1 MLFGLLDD
9 PTVVES
15 LEKKTGEVVWTNG
28 QDAAGYATP
37 QPFGSGDN
45 RAVAIFAAKDL
56 VAVKVKDGAELW
68 RHPWKTEYDVNAA
81 QPILDGDRVFV
92 SSGYE
97 RGATVVKVEG
107 NKASTVWENKNM
119 RNHFNSCLLW
129 KGHLYGVDE
138 DQLRCLVF
146 DTGEVKWTEKSVG
159 KGSLLI
165 ADGKLIVLSDKG
177 ELMVADPSPEG
188 FKPIARAQV
197 LTGKCWTTHVLAN
210 GRIFCRNAA
219 GDVVCLDVSGK

>member
-1 MLFGLLDD
+1 
-9 PTVVES
+9 
-15 LEKKTGEVVWTNG
+15 
-28 QDAAGYATP
+28 
-37 QPFGSGDN
+37 
-45 RAVAIFAAKDL
+45 
-56 VAVKVKDGAELW
+56 
-68 RHPWKTEYDVNAA
+68 
-81 QPILDGDRVFV
+81 VFV
-92 SSGYE
+92 SSGYN
-97 RGATVVKVEG
+97 RGATLVKVEG
-107 NKASTVWENKNM
+107 NKTSTVWEDKNM

-129 KGHLYGVDE
+129 KGHLYGIDE

-188 FKPIARAQV
+188 FKPISRAQV
-197 LTGKCWTTHVLAN
+197 LSGKCWTTPVLSN
-210 GRIFCRNAA
+210 GRIYCRNAA